1 MAFMDSTSHLAMD
14 PRLEQNGSFILEKEL
29 ERLKTRT
36 GMKTDFKVVWLP
48 KSDSKKEGE
57 VAGSTIF
64 IYSIDG
70 DDALQTLRHEFVD
83 VVVSSAIEPYLK
95 LVNVLL
101 SAVSEEAY
109 KKKEMAVE
117 TLLRLLV
124 DRPSS

>member
-1 MAFMDSTSHLAMD
+1 MD

-117 TLLRLLV
+117 TLLSLLV

>member
-1 MAFMDSTSHLAMD
+1 MDSTSHLAMD

-36 GMKTDFKVVWLP
+36 GMKTEFKVVWSP
-48 KSDSKKEGE
+48 RADSKKEGE
-57 VAGSTIF
+57 VVSDTIF
-64 IYSIDG
+64 IYSIDV

-83 VVVSSAIEPYLK
+83 VVVSSATEPYLK

-101 SAVSEEAY
+101 SAISEEAY
-109 KKKEMAVE
+109 KKKEMAIE
-117 TLLRLLV
+117 TLLKLLIN

>member
-1 MAFMDSTSHLAMD
+1 MDSTSHLAMD
-14 PRLEQNGSFILEKEL
+14 SRLEQNGSFLILEEEL

-36 GMKTDFKVVWLP
+36 GMKVEFKVVWLP
-48 KSDSKKEGE
+48 KVDSKKEGE
-57 VAGSTIF
+57 VVGDTIF
-64 IYSIDG
+64 IYSIDV

-101 SAVSEEAY
+101 SAISEEAY
-109 KKKEMAVE
+109 KKKEMVVE

-124 DRPSS
+124 DKPSS

>member
-1 MAFMDSTSHLAMD
+1 MD
-14 PRLEQNGSFILEKEL
+14 PRLERNDASVLEKEL
-29 ERLKTRT
+29 ERLKARS
-36 GMKTDFKVVWLP
+36 GVKTDFKVVWLP
-48 KSDSKKEGE
+48 KVDSKKEGE
-57 VAGSTIF
+57 VVGSTIF
-64 IYSIDG
+64 VYSIDV

-101 SAVSEEAY
+101 SAISEEAY

-117 TLLRLLV
+117 TLLRLLA